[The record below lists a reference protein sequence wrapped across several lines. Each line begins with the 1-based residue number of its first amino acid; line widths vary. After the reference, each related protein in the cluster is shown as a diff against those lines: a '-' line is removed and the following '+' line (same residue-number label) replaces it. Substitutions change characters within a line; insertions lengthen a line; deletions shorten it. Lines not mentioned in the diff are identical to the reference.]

1 MKIAHSCKICPLFI
15 RGCKGLYW
23 LLQSFISTRC
33 VLGLRYSARSGDTEC
48 PPPAADRSKH
58 THGIR
63 QLRDKWTQTTLQC
76 LYMNIFNS
84 QLSTETVLIPVVMFS
99 WHLPFRGDI
108 KGDPFGLQLWVVFLL
123 SAPSSFPVN
132 ADLRTPIAV
141 TATCH
146 YAHLHCN
153 TWKRGL
159 SGRPLYSVGV
169 L

>member
-1 MKIAHSCKICPLFI
+1 MKITRSCKICPLFI
-15 RGCKGLYW
+15 RGCKGLCW
-23 LLQSFISTRC
+23 LFISTRC
-33 VLGLRYSARSGDTEC
+33 VLGLRYSARSGDAEC
-48 PPPAADRSKH
+48 LPPAADRSKH

-63 QLRDKWTQTTLQC
+63 QMRDKLLANARTLIFF
-76 LYMNIFNS
+76 NI
-84 QLSTETVLIPVVMFS
+84 QWSTETVLTPIVVFS

-123 SAPSSFPVN
+123 SAPSTFPAN
-132 ADLRTPIAV
+132 GDLRTPLAV

-159 SGRPLYSVGV
+159 SGRPLYCVGV